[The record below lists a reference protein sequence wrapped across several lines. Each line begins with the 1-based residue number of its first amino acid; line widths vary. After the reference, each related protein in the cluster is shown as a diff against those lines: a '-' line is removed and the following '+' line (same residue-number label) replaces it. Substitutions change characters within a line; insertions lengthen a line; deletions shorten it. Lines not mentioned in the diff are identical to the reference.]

1 MEVDKQIHEMYIKA
15 NQMWQMGNLADA
27 RDVAYEIKSL
37 GSDYA
42 SNAASG
48 LLIDIGSILQE
59 ENTVQDGIDLLEELK
74 KKINFTSL
82 LYYNLGNGYYAL
94 FTLKYDKKELNHHF
108 KPTELDKAKLNYRK
122 ALDSDQIIPEMFIN
136 LANCYDE
143 LGMVIDA
150 LENYDNALHI
160 NPSHPMALGNKGM
173 AFYNYGRLTGEN
185 GTFLI
190 EAHSLLSAAL
200 ELGVSSESKKAF
212 LKTLE
217 LIENIFPD
225 KKVLLKHLDN
235 KKYEIKA
242 ESKLEKDLTQF
253 CLDNKLY
260 LNICNYC
267 QRCNN
272 AIGDPIR
279 IKNMVESI
287 AQVGENFENSQY
299 YQLSAYLNQIKQDY
313 ITTRFLLFLSRYD
326 DLDFSVADRNVTLIN
341 ILDYSKYTINIQLL
355 KCAFKN
361 LYDILDKIAFFI
373 EDYVNLGMKKNDINF
388 MKIWYDKESKD
399 IPENIKTTN
408 NPSLN
413 AIFRIYEDF
422 KPKGHYRELK
432 DIRNALTHRFI
443 RVKAF
448 GELNDGDM
456 LEEQLIEYTLELA
469 KIVRN
474 AIIYLLCFVN
484 SEESKKKKEIAGPI
498 GTLIADEIPDELK
511 DF

>member
-1 MEVDKQIHEMYIKA
+1 MYVKA
-15 NQMWQMGNLADA
+15 NQMWQRGNLIGA
-27 RDVAYEIKSL
+27 RDMAYEIKSFN
-37 GSDYA
+37 SHYA
-42 SNAASG
+42 SNIASS
-48 LLIDIGSILQE
+48 LLINIGDKLRD
-59 ENTVQDGIDLLEELK
+59 ENTIQDGIDLLEDLK
-74 KKINFTSL
+74 KKGDFDSF
-82 LYYNLGNGYYAL
+82 LYYNLGNGYYDL
-94 FTLKYDKKELNHHF
+94 FTLKYDEKKSNHHF
-108 KPTELDKAKLNYRK
+108 KSTELDKAKINYRK
-122 ALDSDQIIPEMFIN
+122 ALDSDQITPEMFIN
-136 LANCYDE
+136 LANCYDH

-150 LENYDNALHI
+150 LENYDNALLI

-173 AFYNYGRLTGEN
+173 AFYNYSRLTGEN

-190 EAHSLLSAAL
+190 EAYSLLSSAL
-200 ELGVSSESKKAF
+200 EILLSYESENAF
-212 LKTLE
+212 FKTLK

-279 IKNMVESI
+279 IQSMVESMD
-287 AQVGENFENSQY
+287 QVGESFENSRY

-313 ITTRFLLFLSRYD
+313 VTTRFLLFLSRYD
-326 DLDFSVADRNVTLIN
+326 DLDLSVADKNVTLIN

-355 KCAFKN
+355 KFAFKN

-373 EDYVNLGMKKNDINF
+373 EDYINLGMKKNHINF
-388 MKIWYDKESKD
+388 MKIWYDQKSKD
-399 IPENIKTTN
+399 IPKNIRNTN

-413 AIFRIYEDF
+413 AIFMIYEDF
-422 KPKGHYRELK
+422 KPNGPYRKLK

-448 GELNDGDM
+448 GEQNDEDI
-456 LEEQLIEYTLELA
+456 LEEQFVEYTFELA

-484 SEESKKKKEIAGPI
+484 SEEAKKKKEINGPI

-511 DF
+511 NF